1 MSVPGHDTLLSLLRQ
16 NLRELLVL
24 IFLGGLLGAGTV
36 YFYTGELTEA
46 PIPEEQG
53 TLVLTEILIHDF
65 QDASPRW
72 QLRGKRAVVLEDSQ
86 RMRIEGVTIEV
97 FQAGTEP
104 MQTPVVDLEVS
115 AEQGLVEWRSN
126 RITLQGKVVVQQVQG
141 PVVLTE
147 TAVYDITNEF
157 LNLPKP
163 VQVQYEGSLLTGDSL
178 TYSRPQNLV
187 SIKQPVTS
195 VR

>member
-1 MSVPGHDTLLSLLRQ
+1 MSVSGHDSLLSLLRQ
-16 NLRELLVL
+16 NLKEVL
-24 IFLGGLLGAGTV
+24 TLILLGGLLGAGTA
-36 YFYTGELTEA
+36 YFYTGELMEA
-46 PIPEEQG
+46 PLPEEQG
-53 TLVLTEILIHDF
+53 TLVLTQILIHDF
-65 QDASPRW
+65 QKASPRW
-72 QLRGKRAVVLEDSQ
+72 ELRGERAVVLEDSQ
-86 RMRIEGVTIEV
+86 RMRIEGVTIDV
-97 FQAGTEP
+97 FEAGTEP
-104 MQTPVVDLEVS
+104 MQEPVVDLKVS

-141 PVVLTE
+141 PVVWTE

-163 VQVQYEGSLLTGDSL
+163 VQVEYEGSLLTGTSL